1 MTLFELTAEYKFI
14 LEMAEDPEADPDIIS
29 THLEDISLD
38 IKDKADNIAHVLTQ
52 LAGDIETIKKEEER
66 LYGIRTRLTGNMER
80 LKVYL
85 ENSMRETGMVK
96 FKTAYHSF
104 RLQKNPQS
112 VYIFEGAEIPDTYL
126 IPQEPKIDKKAILAD
141 LKAGKKFDFAELQ
154 QTDGLRIR

>member
-1 MTLFELTAEYKFI
+1 MTLFELTAEYKYI
-14 LEMAEDPEADPDIIS
+14 LELAEDPEADPDIIS

-52 LAGDIETIKKEEER
+52 LEGDIKTIKAEEER
-66 LYGIRTRLTGNMER
+66 LYKIRTRLTGNMES

-85 ENSMRETGMVK
+85 ENAMRETGMVK

-112 VYIFEGAEIPDTYL
+112 VRLLEGQTIPEQYL
-126 IPQEPKIDKKAILAD
+126 IPQPPKIDKRAILAD
-141 LKAGKKFDFAELQ
+141 MKAGKEFPFAELEQ
-154 QTDGLRIR
+154 KEGLRIS

>member
-1 MTLFELTAEYKFI
+1 MTLFELTAEYKYI

-104 RLQKNPQS
+104 RIQKNPQS
-112 VYIFEGAEIPDTYL
+112 VRILEGQTIPEQYL
-126 IPQEPKIDKKAILAD
+126 IPQPPKVDKRAILAD
-141 LKAGKKFDFAELQ
+141 LKAGKEFPFAELYQ
-154 QTDGLRIR
+154 SEGVRIS